1 MDADLLAFGID
12 LTHELDR
19 RFGLEPKITMSQV
32 RCHVTTPAK
41 LLCRSDGSTAFGLL
55 SRCGTEQ
62 SGRVGGFDCKS
73 MTAGADASTQTC

>member
-32 RCHVTTPAK
+32 C
-41 LLCRSDGSTAFGLL
+41 
-55 SRCGTEQ
+55 
-62 SGRVGGFDCKS
+62 GRVRN
-73 MTAGADASTQTC
+73 ARTQVAMLRRSILQS

>member
-32 RCHVTTPAK
+32 CWPCSESCQA
-41 LLCRSDGSTAFGLL
+41 
-55 SRCGTEQ
+55 
-62 SGRVGGFDCKS
+62 
-73 MTAGADASTQTC
+73 